1 MAAPGC
7 SSYHSSAEWGP
18 AGCALDFS
26 PSCLFFF
33 HKEGRKKRKP
43 DLSLLFLLE
52 QEDLLDLPRLF
63 GCRKVIS
70 AAVVSAQ

>member
-33 HKEGRKKRKP
+33 TKKEEKREN
-43 DLSLLFLLE
+43 LISLYSFCWS
-52 QEDLLDLPRLF
+52 R
-63 GCRKVIS
+63 RTS
-70 AAVVSAQ
+70 